1 MNGEVSYGR
10 YEKPMHIMLGFFS
23 DFKEPNT
30 ILLDG
35 DKRSLHELATILLA
49 LENPNAPILHIHRLA
64 FVTPVGNIALS
75 AYPVG
80 KEYGIRR
87 VNKFQPHFTW
97 ELSEEGW
104 LEAGE
109 KILDVANSSEG
120 HAWIESQGADDAV
133 LLVSLGEYGQ
143 QWWKMNSLT

>member
-1 MNGEVSYGR
+1 MN
-10 YEKPMHIMLGFFS
+10 ITLGFFS

-35 DKRSLHELATILLA
+35 DNKNLNELATILFT
-49 LENPNAPILHIHRLA
+49 LENPKTPIVHIHRLS
-64 FVTPVGNIALS
+64 FVTPVGDITLS
-75 AYPVG
+75 AFPVG

-87 VNKFQPHFTW
+87 VNKLQPHFTW

-109 KILDVANSSEG
+109 KILNVANSNDG
-120 HAWIESQGADDAV
+120 HAWIESQGANDAV
-133 LLVSLGEYGQ
+133 ILVSLGEYGP
-143 QWWKMNSLT
+143 QWWEMYGLT